1 MWLLSRTERIYRL
14 LLCGA
19 DQYVFN
25 QSRQINCTLR
35 TPTVAALPML
45 PTVSNGTNAEKKE
58 FQFFK
63 LFTSLKSVA
72 PSKQFFHVSL
82 MLLEKMD
89 KTSVK
94 DLGKT

>member
-1 MWLLSRTERIYRL
+1 MCLTRAVKSTAHFARRL
-14 LLCGA
+14 WQPCQCCLQRL
-19 DQYVFN
+19 
-25 QSRQINCTLR
+25 T
-35 TPTVAALPML
+35 ALMQ
-45 PTVSNGTNAEKKE
+45 KKRK

-89 KTSVK
+89 KKSVK